1 MGQDMRRSIL
11 LGFLLLLTFDTGGQ
25 VGMKL
30 AADRIGEMDLGAW
43 LARVVEEPLIHL
55 VLLCYLGAFLTYVSL
70 LKYAPVGPAYAAAH
84 GHIVSVL
91 AISMLFLGERL
102 TLIQG
107 AGVLAIIAGVAILAV
122 TETRPESAS
131 AARILN

>member
-1 MGQDMRRSIL
+1 MRRSIL
-11 LGFLLLLTFDTGGQ
+11 LGFLLLLAFDTGGQ

-30 AADRIGEMDLGAW
+30 AADRIGEMDLVAW
-43 LARVVEEPLIHL
+43 LARVAAEPLIHL

-91 AISMLFLGERL
+91 GISMLFLGERL

-107 AGVLAIIAGVAILAV
+107 AGVLAIIAGVSVLAV

-131 AARILN
+131 AVRISS